1 MDTVYLIFWIWTE
14 YWIFTDFIYF
24 CYQNQKLID
33 YVYFTP
39 YNFIRFLMRL
49 FGEKTDKDHPMRSI
63 LFLSYIYKHT
73 YRIRSQYRTQNEITT
88 KKTTCISI
96 HYINL
101 SNKIQWNKNRI
112 LNCAFNFSF
121 HVFQTWTYLW

>member
-49 FGEKTDKDHPMRSI
+49 LARKLIKIIRWG
-63 LFLSYIYKHT
+63 LFFFFHIFISTHIEYAVNIEHKMKL
-73 YRIRSQYRTQNEITT
+73 QQ

>member
-14 YWIFTDFIYF
+14 YWIFTDFF
-24 CYQNQKLID
+24 LFLLPKSKTNWLC
-33 YVYFTP
+33 VFH
-39 YNFIRFLMRL
+39 FIQFYSISNEIV
-49 FGEKTDKDHPMRSI
+49 GETTDKDHPMRSI

-73 YRIRSQYRTQNEITT
+73 YRIRSQYRTQNEITK